1 MIPFLL
7 LLILLEHLNKCSIS
21 SVSKEIQEEY
31 TMYQPEKN
39 IVRSKRREM
48 GSESGEKTWRRRRSG
63 KEMGK
68 GRRAY
73 GQASIKNRKIK
84 CWEGYIFQKKNLK
97 V

>member
-1 MIPFLL
+1 MCL
-7 LLILLEHLNKCSIS
+7 IS

-48 GSESGEKTWRRRRSG
+48 GWGSGEKKHG
-63 KEMGK
+63 GEEGVEKE
-68 GRRAY
+68 
-73 GQASIKNRKIK
+73 
-84 CWEGYIFQKKNLK
+84 WEREEEHMVKQ